1 VTTDNGQLSPRR
13 RRSNSVPMIASTPPS
28 PTSARPEKRKV
39 IFTMSPYRRDTRF
52 QRPGEQ
58 LLGTFKGERLVEE
71 PEEESE
77 PLQRSE
83 TRASVRSLEKW
94 HNLKMRRSH
103 KVRSKLA
110 QRVFQYSVYLF
121 LLCFI
126 YFVLVGRPLW
136 GGAVYYTW
144 YVMKYVYTIQAGC
157 AIFVSIAFFYASGS
171 LLVRYEPD
179 PAPIPPEELQAHIE
193 KASSTALIIPCYK
206 SAGAIEATIKAAL
219 KTFPPENIY
228 VVANGNSP
236 TPLDDTEEVIRPY
249 HVNHIW
255 VPIGSKIVAQF
266 VGTYAAYKFQY
277 VLMIDDDCLLPPAF
291 PIVSDRIQPG
301 NKRGAIKCV
310 GYTIKATGPN
320 GSKGTIVQQLQD
332 LEYKLSG
339 MQRTFAGKWG
349 TATFAHGAI
358 ALWDRDFILKCF
370 RHHPG
375 FKISEDWF
383 FGLTSRNLGG
393 RIVMCSSV
401 LVETEVPSG
410 LFIGAGSRGGFG
422 EMTVY
427 KQRFYRWNFF
437 FLFRQW
443 HDWNHILFKWKL
455 GVYSIGSKVYTFQE
469 SYETV
474 LYITGPILLAV
485 AFAVEPAFMGMMTG
499 VVMGMYFLIVNIF
512 NEVTLRK
519 KGEMV
524 SRKVVLFYYLPY
536 KFVLRLMNTV
546 SVYYSMYKYAQY
558 FSTKHPSILEDEQA
572 VELVI
577 CSKRRQSHMDPVP
590 EEGRPS
596 FFRRLSSFGRSKSVS
611 KKKAHA

>member
-339 MQRTFAGKWG
+339 MQRAFAGKWG
-349 TATFAHGAI
+349 TATFA
-358 ALWDRDFILKCF
+358 
-370 RHHPG
+370 
-375 FKISEDWF
+375 
-383 FGLTSRNLGG
+383 
-393 RIVMCSSV
+393 
-401 LVETEVPSG
+401 
-410 LFIGAGSRGGFG
+410 RGGFG